1 MPAAERVWIQPTQL
15 LSCAGLSPQNDRIM
29 EIAVKHM
36 PDKPAGEQALSPAYA
51 TLVSSGQRPN
61 MGAYKV
67 HKISL
72 NEASNNGKPFR

>member
-1 MPAAERVWIQPTQL
+1 
-15 LSCAGLSPQNDRIM
+15 M

-36 PDKPAGEQALSPAYA
+36 PDKPAGEQAQSPAYA

-72 NEASNNGKPFR
+72 NEANTNGKPFR